1 MQFDL
6 SAPLT
11 LKLMGTGRTFRE
23 AERISGFITTSVIM
37 VLTLMG
43 YRIRF
48 SNNESPEER
57 EDLPYI
63 IPGIHTGIAGS
74 ECCGIT
80 RFSRGCPES
89 NLRSF

>member
-23 AERISGFITTSVIM
+23 AERITGFIMTNVVM

-43 YRIRF
+43 YRISF
-48 SNNESPEER
+48 SDNESPEEKT
-57 EDLPYI
+57 DLPYI
-63 IPGIHTGIAGS
+63 IPGVHSGIAGS
-74 ECCGIT
+74 KCCGYADVVVDA
-80 RFSRGCPES
+80 RGA
-89 NLRSF
+89 LRSF